1 MEGEN
6 AKTTKTVVTLD
17 SLKLAQNYERADNLS
32 QKWETA
38 YGFGPIKPTMALE
51 YERDDIIQSCKYA
64 LKRRSE
70 AEKEVADMQANKEK
84 QESGSDQIEN
94 DDTREA
100 NEKRKAELESEL
112 EECKKN
118 LRAQKRDCVG
128 WSKHLDAIN
137 KEIEEA
143 PNDPETEESD

>member
-17 SLKLAQNYERADNLS
+17 SLKLARNYKRADNLS

-38 YGFGPIKPTMALE
+38 YGVGPIKPTMALE
-51 YERDDIIQSCKYA
+51 YERADIIQSCQYA
-64 LKRRSE
+64 LKRRDE
-70 AEKEVADMQANKEK
+70 AEKEVADMQAKKEK
-84 QESGSDQIEN
+84 QESESDQIGN
-94 DDTREA
+94 DETREA

-118 LRAQKRDCVG
+118 FLAQKRDYVG
-128 WSKHLDAIN
+128 WSKHLVAIN
-137 KEIEEA
+137 KEIDEA

>member
-17 SLKLAQNYERADNLS
+17 SLKLAHNYVRADNLS

-38 YGFGPIKPTMALE
+38 YGFGPIKPMMALE
-51 YERDDIIQSCKYA
+51 YERKEIIESCEYA

-70 AEKEVADMQANKEK
+70 AEKEVADMQAK
-84 QESGSDQIEN
+84 
-94 DDTREA
+94 TREA

-112 EECKKN
+112 EECKEN
-118 LRAQKRDCVG
+118 LRAQKKDWVG
-128 WSKHLDAIN
+128 WSRHLAAIN
-137 KEIEEA
+137 KEIDET